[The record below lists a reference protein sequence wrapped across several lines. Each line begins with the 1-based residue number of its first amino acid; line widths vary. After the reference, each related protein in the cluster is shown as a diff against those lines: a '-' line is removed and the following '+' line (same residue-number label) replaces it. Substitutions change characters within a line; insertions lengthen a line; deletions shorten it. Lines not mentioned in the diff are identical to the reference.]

1 MVADILFHQLT
12 LCSLSSVHVETW
24 VYFTE
29 WTMVV
34 QNLYKGST
42 IIRQAKDLPT
52 LHQPELAHNV
62 AVKVIHHVAHCTS
75 ITKLADPV
83 LLRAWHIWSTRSPP
97 GPTDIKPHTHL
108 RRARVNAF
116 MISHFPTFGISFGQ
130 AQKTKFRAT
139 PLCCSTMP
147 SAATFQNE
155 ARSEFRGSPW
165 DYHSPNE
172 IHQRN
177 SVE

>member
-1 MVADILFHQLT
+1 MWRIAAA
-12 LCSLSSVHVETW
+12 SLSLRT
-24 VYFTE
+24 
-29 WTMVV
+29 
-34 QNLYKGST
+34 LYCCGRG
-42 IIRQAKDLPT
+42 IYG
-52 LHQPELAHNV
+52 QP
-62 AVKVIHHVAHCTS
+62 
-75 ITKLADPV
+75 
-83 LLRAWHIWSTRSPP
+83 SPP

-116 MISHFPTFGISFGQ
+116 RISHFPTFGISFGQ